1 MGAPTLIVGIGGI
14 GGNII
19 TRLAERIE
27 RERVDNVELVV
38 MDTDVNDLRKI
49 RERFRNIYTVQTSPK
64 GTVGKALDTNRH
76 AREKW
81 FPLNDGL
88 TGKPFTEGAGQVR
101 AVSRLAFD
109 YAVEQGHMEELEK
122 AIAKL
127 HGLNSEAMR
136 QEMRVIITGS
146 IAGGT
151 GSGLVL
157 PVAMYIRNFLITRY
171 QDNSAIIRGFFLEPD
186 VVFGR
191 LLDENERN
199 TQRAN
204 AYAAVREMDAFFR
217 KEYSGESDE
226 YSHVV
231 FNAPQP
237 GLGER
242 VDYPNILPYHFVFLM
257 DALNANG
264 DSLTDLE
271 GRYDLEAYKQHAADC
286 IYAQALSAVSAR
298 SNSSEDNVIRQLAA
312 NNGRSRYCGAGSA
325 CLEYPKEHVQRYIA
339 LNWAEQTI
347 SGEWLEIDEEFK
359 LREREEPGL
368 KRNQFYCTEYEARRG
383 SGSAFYKTVMSRA
396 ERKDENGEHVDVVD
410 LYVSDVAQHAENW
423 AKAGLLAE
431 CTPLRRCLY
440 ESDNRPKLRPL
451 TTDGDML
458 LEKCV
463 MWTWVRPI

>member
-14 GGNII
+14 GGNVV
-19 TRLAERIE
+19 TRLASRIE
-27 RERVDNVELVV
+27 REGVDNVELVV
-38 MDTDVNDLRKI
+38 MDTDVNDLRRI
-49 RERFRNIYTVQTSPK
+49 REDFPRIYTVQTSPK
-64 GTVGKALDTNRH
+64 GTVGKALDHNKY
-76 AREKW
+76 ARECW

-109 YAVEQGHMEELEK
+109 HAVEQGLMENLEK

-127 HGLNSEAMR
+127 HGLSGDVMR
-136 QEMRVIITGS
+136 QEMRIIITGS

-191 LLDENERN
+191 LPDEEERN

-204 AYAAVREMDAFFR
+204 AYAAVRELDAFFR
-217 KEYSGESDE
+217 KEYSGASDE

-264 DSLTDLE
+264 DSLTDAE
-271 GRYDLEAYKQHAADC
+271 GRYDLESYKQHAADC

-312 NNGRSRYCGAGSA
+312 NNGRSRYCGAGS
-325 CLEYPKEHVQRYIA
+325 V
-339 LNWAEQTI
+339 
-347 SGEWLEIDEEFK
+347 S
-359 LREREEPGL
+359 
-368 KRNQFYCTEYEARRG
+368 KR
-383 SGSAFYKTVMSRA
+383 TV
-396 ERKDENGEHVDVVD
+396 
-410 LYVSDVAQHAENW
+410 L
-423 AKAGLLAE
+423 
-431 CTPLRRCLY
+431 
-440 ESDNRPKLRPL
+440 
-451 TTDGDML
+451 
-458 LEKCV
+458 
-463 MWTWVRPI
+463 